1 MVIESGHHTRLFSFT
16 LFSIDRT
23 PFRYNPFHNKSP
35 NHQPAYNRNYT
46 SIFHNKATNGTKMK
60 TILYL
65 SVAYPPKDGRDF
77 QLMFSG
83 LFETWLKIDV

>member
-1 MVIESGHHTRLFSFT
+1 
-16 LFSIDRT
+16 
-23 PFRYNPFHNKSP
+23 
-35 NHQPAYNRNYT
+35 
-46 SIFHNKATNGTKMK
+46 MK

-83 LFETWLKIDV
+83 LFETSLNNTVRACASSEGRWN